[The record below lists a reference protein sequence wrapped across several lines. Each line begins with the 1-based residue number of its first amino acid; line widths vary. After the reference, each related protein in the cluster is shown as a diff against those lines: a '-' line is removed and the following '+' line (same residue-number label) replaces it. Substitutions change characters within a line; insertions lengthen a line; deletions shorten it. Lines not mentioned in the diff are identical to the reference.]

1 LYLVHNKLT
10 YNWFLADVY
19 ASYFEDWVDP
29 LSLLGVIVVLHT
41 EIGEAQ
47 RNGRAHSDLL
57 ENGIFFVVTPMFLPP
72 QGNCM
77 VTWNP

>member
-1 LYLVHNKLT
+1 MCIVD
-10 YNWFLADVY
+10 ADVY

-29 LSLLGVIVVLHT
+29 LLLLGVIVVLHT

-57 ENGIFFVVTPMFLPP
+57 ENGIFFCGNTYVPP
-72 QGNCM
+72 TQANCM
-77 VTWNP
+77 VIWSL

>member
-1 LYLVHNKLT
+1 M
-10 YNWFLADVY
+10 Y

-29 LSLLGVIVVLHT
+29 LSVLGVIVVLHT

-47 RNGRAHSDLL
+47 RNGRAYSDLL

-72 QGNCM
+72 QANCM
-77 VTWNP
+77 VTCSL